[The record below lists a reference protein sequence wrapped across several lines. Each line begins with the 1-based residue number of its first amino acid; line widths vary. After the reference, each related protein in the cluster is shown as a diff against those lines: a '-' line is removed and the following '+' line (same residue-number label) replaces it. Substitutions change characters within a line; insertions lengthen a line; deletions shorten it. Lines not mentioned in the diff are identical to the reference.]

1 MAKRT
6 WWMESWTEA
15 LNSGVF
21 PSYVT
26 HWRTVETVGMFFPL
40 TISRVTIKIK
50 KKTKHCSCKN
60 QQFGGKK
67 KNSWIWA
74 SQDRTEKL

>member
-1 MAKRT
+1 
-6 WWMESWTEA
+6 MESWTEA

-21 PSYVT
+21 PSDVT

-50 KKTKHCSCKN
+50 KNKTL
-60 QQFGGKK
+60 Q
-67 KNSWIWA
+67 
-74 SQDRTEKL
+74 L